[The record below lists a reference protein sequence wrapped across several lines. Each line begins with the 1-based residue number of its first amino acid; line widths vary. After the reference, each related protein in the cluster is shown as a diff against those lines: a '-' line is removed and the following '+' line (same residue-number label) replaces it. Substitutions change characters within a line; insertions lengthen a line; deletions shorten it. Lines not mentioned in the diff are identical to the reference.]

1 MAMFNNQSVTIKQN
15 KHCSVHIVRWGIKP
29 QEKES
34 TTAISV

>member
-15 KHCSVHIVRWGIKP
+15 KHCSVWGIKP

-34 TTAISV
+34 TTATSV